1 MDQILYCL
9 ILKPRVLHTIISQPV
24 KIFSDNFLSFRVTLL
39 SFCFLNH
46 LKSHLNNLN
55 YVMQNNIESR
65 FNTVFLNPCYNL
77 WKDAVFVDDYNI
89 IPKIK
94 KWATKTNVILKKTY
108 LLRNPV
114 LYFLYDSMTHFCW
127 KRFCKL
133 WIHNLYIMKSN
144 LIPKD
149 K

>member
-1 MDQILYCL
+1 MKINHWEFMDQILYCL

-77 WKDAVFVDDYNI
+77 
-89 IPKIK
+89 
-94 KWATKTNVILKKTY
+94 
-108 LLRNPV
+108 
-114 LYFLYDSMTHFCW
+114 
-127 KRFCKL
+127 
-133 WIHNLYIMKSN
+133 
-144 LIPKD
+144 
-149 K
+149 